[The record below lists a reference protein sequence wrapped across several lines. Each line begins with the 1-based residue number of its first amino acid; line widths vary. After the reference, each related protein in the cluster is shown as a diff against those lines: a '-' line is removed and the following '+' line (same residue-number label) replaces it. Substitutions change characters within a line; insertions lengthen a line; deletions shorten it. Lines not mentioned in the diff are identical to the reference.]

1 MTAGGRQRRGG
12 AGEGGRRGAA
22 RLRAVVTDFGGVM
35 TTPLVDAFAG
45 FQDHANL
52 PLPALGEAMGAI
64 AAREGRNPLH
74 ELEVG
79 AVTEAAFLDAIAAQL
94 RADLGRDVDMR
105 AFTEVLWRG
114 MRPNE
119 EVLAFLREA
128 RADGL
133 RLALLTNNVR
143 EWEHRWRRAW
153 PIDEL
158 FEVVVDSAFV
168 GMRKPDPRIYELVL
182 ERLGLPAQAC
192 LFLDDLEAN
201 VEAAA
206 RLGFVAVQFRTTE
219 QALAEARAALAGPPA
234 AAG

>member
-1 MTAGGRQRRGG
+1 MRAAGG
-12 AGEGGRRGAA
+12 
-22 RLRAVVTDFGGVM
+22 LRAVVTDFGGVM

-45 FQDHANL
+45 FQDHARL
-52 PLPALGEAMGAI
+52 PLPALGAAMAAI
-64 AAREGRNPLH
+64 TERTGRHPLH

-79 AVTEAAFLDAIAAQL
+79 AIAETAFLDAIAEQL

-168 GMRKPDPRIYELVL
+168 GLRKPDPRIYELVL
-182 ERLGLPAQAC
+182 ERLALPAQAC

-206 RLGFVAVQFRTTE
+206 RLGFAAVRFTTTE
-219 QALAEARAALAGPPA
+219 QALAEARALLAA
-234 AAG
+234 R